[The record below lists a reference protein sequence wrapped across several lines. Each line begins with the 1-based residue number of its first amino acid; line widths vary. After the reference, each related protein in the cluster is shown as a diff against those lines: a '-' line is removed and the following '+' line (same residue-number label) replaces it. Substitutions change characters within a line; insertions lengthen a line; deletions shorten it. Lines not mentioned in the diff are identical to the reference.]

1 MCSQIDGVEYL
12 LHEVYG
18 LENKA
23 KSKETAA
30 NSSGEDEEG
39 EEEEEGEGE
48 EDLGA
53 ECVVCIT
60 DVRDT
65 ILLPCK
71 HFCMCAACGE
81 WRCTMYMAVHVSLKM
96 AAFGVMH
103 KSCIPPSSL
112 ICAAANLRYQS
123 NNCPICRTPFKALL
137 QVTALQPLEPS
148 LELDDDEVTGNPRVS
163 GWCHHY
169 IIF

>member
-39 EEEEEGEGE
+39 EEEEEGE

-81 WRCTMYMAVHVSLKM
+81 WRRTMYMAVHVSLKM
-96 AAFGVMH
+96 AAFLVLCTSLVYH
-103 KSCIPPSSL
+103 RALSSVQL
-112 ICAAANLRYQS
+112 PICATNPTTAPSAALHLKLS
-123 NNCPICRTPFKALL
+123 CR
-137 QVTALQPLEPS
+137 
-148 LELDDDEVTGNPRVS
+148 
-163 GWCHHY
+163 
-169 IIF
+169 